1 MAELIKLNDGSL
13 ISYMDDSEIP
23 EIIKERLSEELSNKV
38 SEIIDWKQEK
48 ELLLLDEIEG
58 YEDEVEGYEMEL
70 YDFRNL
76 LLDIDEKL
84 KEIREEIG
92 SKKLTKEKIST
103 ELLKLSERILL
114 YL

>member
-23 EIIKERLSEELSNKV
+23 EIIKEKLSEELSNKV
-38 SEIIDWKQEK
+38 SEIMDGKPEK

-58 YEDEVEGYEMEL
+58 YEMQLD
-70 YDFRNL
+70 DFRNL

-92 SKKLTKEKIST
+92 SKKLTKEKISN

>member
-23 EIIKERLSEELSNKV
+23 EIIKEKLSEELSNKV
-38 SEIIDWKQEK
+38 REIMDGKPEK

-58 YEDEVEGYEMEL
+58 YEMEL
-70 YDFRNL
+70 DDFRNL

-84 KEIREEIG
+84 NEIREEIG
-92 SKKLTKEKIST
+92 NKKLTKEKIST
-103 ELLKLSERILL
+103 ELLKLSERIVL

>member
-1 MAELIKLNDGSL
+1 MAEVIKLNDGSL

-23 EIIKERLSEELSNKV
+23 EIIKEKLSEELSNKV
-38 SEIIDWKQEK
+38 SEIMDGKPEK
-48 ELLLLDEIEG
+48 ERLLLSEIEG
-58 YEDEVEGYEMEL
+58 YEMEID
-70 YDFRNL
+70 DFRNL

-103 ELLKLSERILL
+103 ELLKLSERIFLFL
-114 YL
+114 

>member
-23 EIIKERLSEELSNKV
+23 EIIKEKLSEDLSNKIK
-38 SEIIDWKQEK
+38 EIIDGKPEK

-58 YEDEVEGYEMEL
+58 YEMSLDEYH
-70 YDFRNL
+70 DI
-76 LLDIDEKL
+76 LLDVDEKL
-84 KEIREEIG
+84 KEIRDKIDNG
-92 SKKLTKEKIST
+92 KITKQKIWN
-103 ELLKLSERILL
+103 ELLDLSERIVM

>member
-1 MAELIKLNDGSL
+1 MAELIKLNDGSF

-23 EIIKERLSEELSNKV
+23 EIIKEKLSEELSNKV
-38 SEIIDWKQEK
+38 SEIMDGKPEK
-48 ELLLLDEIEG
+48 ELLLLAEI
-58 YEDEVEGYEMEL
+58 EGYEMEL
-70 YDFRNL
+70 DDFRNL

-84 KEIREEIG
+84 KEIREDIG

>member
-13 ISYMDDSEIP
+13 ITYMDDSEIP
-23 EIIKERLSEELSNKV
+23 EIIKEKLSEELSNKV
-38 SEIIDWKQEK
+38 SEIMDGKPEK

-58 YEDEVEGYEMEL
+58 YEMEID
-70 YDFRNL
+70 DFRNL

>member
-38 SEIIDWKQEK
+38 SEIIDWKPEK

-58 YEDEVEGYEMEL
+58 YEMEL
-70 YDFRNL
+70 DDFRNL